1 MCSHKSFTA
10 KPLEGKSPVKAFHL
24 VQSFAAGECSV
35 ETAHRIG
42 VEWVQKAFGA
52 DYQVVVTT
60 HVDTEHIHNHFLLC
74 PYDLNGKKFNSNKA
88 SLDRVR
94 KISDAICRSYGI
106 GEMEKLR
113 AQPDHKPYAICY
125 GEWHHRK
132 RGTSWKAHIAE
143 YIDHLIPLA
152 KNLDE
157 LLKIMEAH
165 GYTVKRG
172 YYISVKAPEQGENA
186 RCGLHGK
193 YATSADTGL
202 P

>member
-1 MCSHKSFTA
+1 MNYIANPAKTEERSLLTGINTSADLKEALQDFKLTYEVCSHKSFTA
-10 KPLEGKSPVKAFHL
+10 KPFEGKSPVKAFHL

-74 PYDLNGKKFNSNKA
+74 PYDLNGKKFNSNKT

-94 KISDAICRSYGI
+94 KVSDAICRSYGI
-106 GEMEKLR
+106 GEIEKLR

-125 GEWHHRK
+125 GEWLHRK

-143 YIDHLIPLA
+143 YIDHLIPFA

-157 LLKIMEAH
+157 LLKIMEA
-165 GYTVKRG
+165 
-172 YYISVKAPEQGENA
+172 
-186 RCGLHGK
+186 
-193 YATSADTGL
+193 
-202 P
+202 